1 MTFPLDCIS
10 RSGGDDPATVDGPIA
25 DDPPPMKLRLVVY
38 RSPDMV
44 ASPPKVA
51 SPVNEPARPKCSPRL
66 NQCYRLTAMEPVA
79 TMLVNVGDEFTPIV
93 TSSVV
98 ASVVNTAL
106 VPAANVNV
114 SFVASATTFD

>member
-1 MTFPLDCIS
+1 MDCIS
-10 RSGGDDPATVDGPIA
+10 RSDGDDPATVDGPIV

-38 RSPDMV
+38 RFPEMV

-51 SPVNEPARPKCSPRL
+51 FPVNEPDAPDMLPAIDPML
-66 NQCYRLTAMEPVA
+66 PTEAMDPVV

-93 TSSVV
+93 TLSVV